1 MSNQL
6 TIPASFQNA
15 QALAALDPNWQE
27 KSSFSAGIRRG
38 FAVMSIRGK
47 VWRVQHQGESRPV
60 TSPGTQHPAPFVDVV
75 LVDATPGQSKVYY
88 SGAYVEGSDEAP
100 ACFSHDGVKPDSSVQ
115 SPQASAC
122 ALCPHNVWGSKVTE
136 NGKKARSC
144 ADSKRVAILPAA
156 HESSDEDTKLSLLQ
170 NEALGGPMLLRIP
183 AATMS
188 DLATFDAQMNQ
199 MGFRLHAMVT
209 RMSFDIETAYPKIKF
224 EPVRPLEVSEFQ
236 KVLDWR
242 ASAQV
247 QDMLNSAAPEAVTPV
262 APQGAAPAQAQ
273 VREPAAQLGT
283 STPVAAEAVAA
294 TEAIKARRPRAAK
307 AENSVPTQAPAQAP
321 VQAPA
326 GGMAFGGA
334 PVAAPAAAPVAAPVT
349 PTVAQDVDSLLDDLL
364 G

>member
-6 TIPASFQNA
+6 AIPASFQNA

-60 TSPGTQHPAPFVDVV
+60 TSPGTQHPAPFIDVV
-75 LVDATPGQSKVYY
+75 LVDATPGLSKVYY

-136 NGKKARSC
+136 NGKQTKAC

-156 HESSDEDTKLSLLQ
+156 HESLDAAAKLTVLQ

-188 DLATFDAQMNQ
+188 DLATFDAQMGQ
-199 MGFRLHAMVT
+199 MGFKLHAMVT

-247 QDMLNSAAPEAVTPV
+247 QDMLNSAAPEPSTPTIT
-262 APQGAAPAQAQ
+262 PATALGQAQ
-273 VREPAAQLGT
+273 VREPAAQLGAET
-283 STPVAAEAVAA
+283 RAAAEPAAEA
-294 TEAIKARRPRAAK
+294 TKNRRPRAAK
-307 AENSVPTQAPAQAP
+307 TENPAPAQAP
-321 VQAPA
+321 AQAPA

-334 PVAAPAAAPVAAPVT
+334 PAAPVTPAAPAAPVAAPVT
-349 PTVAQDVDSLLDDLL
+349 STVAQDVDSLLDDLL

>member
-6 TIPASFQNA
+6 TIPASFQDA
-15 QALAALDPNWQE
+15 QALAALDPSWQE
-27 KSSFSAGIRRG
+27 KSAFSAGIRRG

-75 LVDATPGQSKVYY
+75 LVDATPGLSKVYY

-100 ACFSHDGVKPDSSVQ
+100 ACFSHDGEKPDSSVQ
-115 SPQASAC
+115 PPQASAC
-122 ALCPHNVWGSKVTE
+122 SLCPHNVWGSKVTE
-136 NGKKARSC
+136 NGKQTKAC

-156 HESSDEDTKLSLLQ
+156 HESSDEATKLSLLQ

-183 AATMS
+183 AATMT
-188 DLATFDAQMNQ
+188 DLATFDAQMGQ
-199 MGFRLHAMVT
+199 MGFKLHAMVT

-224 EPVRPLEVSEFQ
+224 EPVRPLTVAEFQ
-236 KVLDWR
+236 KILDWR

-247 QDMLNSAAPEAVTPV
+247 RDMLNSAASEPTAVSMPSQAAQLPQQATPEQV
-262 APQGAAPAQAQ
+262 AQAYAQ
-273 VREPAAQLGT
+273 PAAQEPAA
-283 STPVAAEAVAA
+283 EA
-294 TEAIKARRPRAAK
+294 TKNRRPRAAK
-307 AENSVPTQAPAQAP
+307 AENPVPTQAPSQAPAQAP
-321 VQAPA
+321 V

-334 PVAAPAAAPVAAPVT
+334 PVT
-349 PTVAQDVDSLLDDLL
+349 STVAQDVDSLLDDLL

>member
-15 QALAALDPNWQE
+15 QALAALDPSWQE
-27 KSSFSAGIRRG
+27 KSAFSAGIRRG

-75 LVDATPGQSKVYY
+75 LVDATPGLSKVYY

-115 SPQASAC
+115 TPQASAC
-122 ALCPHNVWGSKVTE
+122 SLCPHNVWGSKVTE
-136 NGKKARSC
+136 NGKQTKAC

-156 HESSDEDTKLSLLQ
+156 HESSDEATKLSLLQ
-170 NEALGGPMLLRIP
+170 NDALGGPMLLRIP
-183 AATMS
+183 AATMT
-188 DLATFDAQMNQ
+188 DLATFDAQMGQ
-199 MGFRLHAMVT
+199 MGFKLHAMVT

-224 EPVRPLEVSEFQ
+224 EPVRPLTVAEFQ
-236 KVLDWR
+236 KILDWR

-247 QDMLNSAAPEAVTPV
+247 RDMLNSAAPEAATPV

-273 VREPAAQLGT
+273 VREPAVQLGT
-283 STPVAAEAVAA
+283 STPVATAGMMAPAEPVSEAV
-294 TEAIKARRPRAAK
+294 KARRPRPAK
-307 AENSVPTQAPAQAP
+307 VETPAPAQAPAQAP
-321 VQAPA
+321 TQAPV
-326 GGMAFGGA
+326 GGMAFGG
-334 PVAAPAAAPVAAPVT
+334 VPVAAPVT
-349 PTVAQDVDSLLDDLL
+349 STVAQDVDSLLDDLL

>member
-6 TIPASFQNA
+6 AIPASFQNA

-75 LVDATPGQSKVYY
+75 LVDATPGLSKVYY

-115 SPQASAC
+115 TPQASAC
-122 ALCPHNVWGSKVTE
+122 SLCPHNVWGSKVTE
-136 NGKKARSC
+136 NGKQTKAC

-156 HESSDEDTKLSLLQ
+156 HESSDEATKLSLLQ

-183 AATMS
+183 AATMT
-188 DLATFDAQMNQ
+188 DFATFDAQMGQ
-199 MGFRLHAMVT
+199 MGFKLHAMVT

-224 EPVRPLEVSEFQ
+224 EPVRPLTVAEFQ
-236 KVLDWR
+236 KILDWR

-247 QDMLNSAAPEAVTPV
+247 RDMLNSAAPEAATPT
-262 APQGAAPAQAQ
+262 GTPATALGQAQ
-273 VREPAAQLGT
+273 VREPAAQLGAET
-283 STPVAAEAVAA
+283 RVAAEPAA
-294 TEAIKARRPRAAK
+294 EAAKNRRPRAVK
-307 AENSVPTQAPAQAP
+307 AENPAPAQAP

-334 PVAAPAAAPVAAPVT
+334 PVAAPATPATPAAPVT
-349 PTVAQDVDSLLDDLL
+349 STVAQDVDSLLDDLL